1 MVGLLMHRSL
11 KLWWL
16 YTPAKQ
22 MRFITAYLTAIFLVL
37 FGAAQFADHIGAKQC
52 QERSGL
58 TYDQCRQIKP

>member
-1 MVGLLMHRSL
+1 MDRVLTM
-11 KLWWL
+11 K
-16 YTPAKQ
+16 
-22 MRFITAYLTAIFLVL
+22 FITAYLTAIFFVL